1 MNHSAT
7 KRLVLAGF
15 FLALGLLMPFL
26 TLQIPSVGSRLLP
39 MHIPV
44 LLGGFVLG
52 GPLGLVIGFVTPL
65 LRSIIFGLPPQFP
78 TAFIMSFELATYGL
92 LAGVV
97 YRLLSKDVLSVY
109 ASLIIAMIGGRVVWG
124 AVSFFVHGLSGT
136 VFSWKMFT
144 AGAVVNALPGIILQI
159 VIIPVIVLALRR
171 ARHID

>member
-109 ASLIIAMIGGRVVWG
+109 AS
-124 AVSFFVHGLSGT
+124 
-136 VFSWKMFT
+136 
-144 AGAVVNALPGIILQI
+144 
-159 VIIPVIVLALRR
+159 
-171 ARHID
+171 